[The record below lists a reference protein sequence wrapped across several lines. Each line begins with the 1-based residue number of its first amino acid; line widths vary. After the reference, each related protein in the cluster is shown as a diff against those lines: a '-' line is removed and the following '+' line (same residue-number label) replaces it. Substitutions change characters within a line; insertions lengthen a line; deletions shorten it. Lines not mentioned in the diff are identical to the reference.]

1 MTGLEI
7 SSFHGNYLAPYPEP
21 FVIDSVQEDPRL
33 RATYPV
39 PTPASQLPNVQFQ
52 LSFSHRGSGE
62 VFTRRYT
69 LAGPQEDSRLLPA
82 VRVIRDGGTRYY
94 YGLNW
99 HEPFRVDTQTHTEQ
113 AFQPPATLPEL
124 SWPWGLTY
132 DPQRSRV
139 LLSSFG
145 GEGYLYGYAPGTE
158 QWSVVRSMDNRDVDS
173 LEYHAANDSL
183 YGLTVFGGECGSPSV
198 MKFTPGGEFQSQFPL
213 DLQAYGLSLGLHTT
227 ELVSVGEYLVLLL
240 EPSHPHNYEQSESR
254 MYLIDPRTGQSW
266 LTYRSRGGNPA
277 NQPPQITVTRP
288 ASGAEFPPDTAA
300 IDIDASTHD
309 PDGYVRKVEF
319 FADGLKIGE
328 TSMDFILPPPP
339 GQSQTF
345 SFTWR
350 EPAPGSHVLTAR
362 AIDDDNGSATSQGVQ
377 IRVGASNAPAVISVY
392 APDSYAVEPSASA
405 TPVLDTATFRIT
417 RSGPTNAALT
427 VVYRL
432 YGTAQNGVD
441 YQNITAWVIIPAGR
455 RSATV
460 TVSPLADN
468 LAEGIESIVLE
479 LIPPPPIA
487 LDPSQMYTI
496 GSQRQAAAVIND
508 PESPGATPAASCTA
522 VAGGLHLSFKA
533 TSGNYRVEASTDLIN
548 WETVST
554 TAAVNDTV
562 HFVETDRTTFPRR
575 FYRIVPEPMPLA
587 GD

>member
-1 MTGLEI
+1 
-7 SSFHGNYLAPYPEP
+7 
-21 FVIDSVQEDPRL
+21 
-33 RATYPV
+33 
-39 PTPASQLPNVQFQ
+39 
-52 LSFSHRGSGE
+52 
-62 VFTRRYT
+62 
-69 LAGPQEDSRLLPA
+69 
-82 VRVIRDGGTRYY
+82 
-94 YGLNW
+94 
-99 HEPFRVDTQTHTEQ
+99 
-113 AFQPPATLPEL
+113 
-124 SWPWGLTY
+124 
-132 DPQRSRV
+132 
-139 LLSSFG
+139 
-145 GEGYLYGYAPGTE
+145 
-158 QWSVVRSMDNRDVDS
+158 
-173 LEYHAANDSL
+173 
-183 YGLTVFGGECGSPSV
+183 
-198 MKFTPGGEFQSQFPL
+198 L
-213 DLQAYGLSLGLHTT
+213 DLQAYGLSLGTHTT

-240 EPSHPHNYEQSESR
+240 EPSHPGNYEQSESR

-277 NQPPQITVTRP
+277 NQPPQITITRP
-288 ASGAEFPPDTAA
+288 SSGAEFPPDTDA

-309 PDGYVRKVEF
+309 PDGYVRRVEF

-339 GQSQTF
+339 GQSQNF

-350 EPAPGSHVLTAR
+350 EPAPGPHVLTAR
-362 AIDDDNGSATSQGVQ
+362 AIDDDNASATSQGVQ

-417 RSGPTNAALT
+417 RSGSTNAPLT

-441 YQNITAWVIIPAGR
+441 YQNINAWVIIPAGR

-479 LIPPPPIA
+479 LILPPPIA

-508 PESPGATPAASCTA
+508 PESPGATPAASCTP
-522 VAGGLHLSFKA
+522 VSGGLHLSFKA

-548 WETVST
+548 WETIST

-587 GD
+587 ADQ